1 MRRGWQQIVG
11 CVPVVMCFALAVAS
25 AAERDPAAE
34 EADLLARRLVKENLE
49 LQAEIA
55 GLRSERDGLLT
66 RLAGEQY
73 ASDRM
78 QVVYDRLPDA
88 TQEQMDVAPAG
99 WRVVDANRDLGLVA
113 LSAGSMDG
121 LRSGLSLA
129 VVREGAVVARVKIV
143 EVRERVAAARIEAL
157 ADARFPQ
164 EGDRAVV
171 WRSRRE

>member
-1 MRRGWQQIVG
+1 MRRGWQQMLG
-11 CVPVVMCFALAVAS
+11 CAAAGVCIATSVAMG
-25 AAERDPAAE
+25 AGADPAAE

-55 GLRSERDGLLT
+55 GLRSERDGLLA

-73 ASDRM
+73 ASDRL
-78 QVVYDRLPDA
+78 QVVYERLPDA
-88 TQEQMDVAPAG
+88 TQERMDVAPTG

-121 LRSGLSLA
+121 LRSGLPLA
-129 VVREGAVVARVKIV
+129 VVRDGVVVARVKIV